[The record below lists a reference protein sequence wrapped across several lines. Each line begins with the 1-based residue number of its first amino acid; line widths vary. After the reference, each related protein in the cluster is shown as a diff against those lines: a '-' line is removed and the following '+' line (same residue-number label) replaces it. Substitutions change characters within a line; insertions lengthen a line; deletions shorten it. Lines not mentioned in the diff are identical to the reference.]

1 MTEIRES
8 THNYYL
14 RKMREARQNQDSN
27 TISEMDMMKINVA
40 ELQRQVQESY
50 IKQKTLIELI
60 DDLNRKIEALG
71 HDPKQMELPLE

>member
-14 RKMREARQNQDSN
+14 RNMREARQNQDSN

-60 DDLNRKIEALG
+60 DELNRKIEALG

>member
-14 RKMREARQNQDSN
+14 RKMREVRQDSN
-27 TISEMDMMKINVA
+27 SITEMEMMKINVA

-60 DDLNRKIEALG
+60 DELNRKIEALG

>member
-60 DDLNRKIEALG
+60 DELNRKIEALG

>member
-14 RKMREARQNQDSN
+14 RKMREARQNSN
-27 TISEMDMMKINVA
+27 SITEMEMMKINVA

-50 IKQKTLIELI
+50 IKQKTLIAHPSTVMRTLCV
-60 DDLNRKIEALG
+60 LLHHKGVL
-71 HDPKQMELPLE
+71 LVST

>member
-60 DDLNRKIEALG
+60 DELNRKIEALG
-71 HDPKQMELPLE
+71 HDPTQMELPLE

>member
-40 ELQRQVQESY
+40 E
-50 IKQKTLIELI
+50 
-60 DDLNRKIEALG
+60 
-71 HDPKQMELPLE
+71 